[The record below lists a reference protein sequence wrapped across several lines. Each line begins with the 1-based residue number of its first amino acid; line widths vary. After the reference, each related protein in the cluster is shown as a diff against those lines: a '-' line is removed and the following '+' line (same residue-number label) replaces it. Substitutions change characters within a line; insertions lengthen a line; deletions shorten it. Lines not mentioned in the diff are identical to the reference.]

1 MTDLFLW
8 YTNTRVISDNL
19 LTKVRQ
25 IYINTKP
32 ENIFSSVS
40 LQLAVSR
47 PLTEQVGSHSINQE
61 TSLLWSRHHCSGHS
75 RFRGCCSRESDAALI
90 WRGELLLLLV
100 MSKTHEQESGERDS
114 QRRWKKR
121 NLAWFGEIYRVTGGS
136 CYIFADKRSIL
147 DKEKLKRQR
156 CLITLDCCCFQWS
169 VPS

>member
-25 IYINTKP
+25 IYINTKL

-47 PLTEQVGSHSINQE
+47 PLTEQVGSRSINQK
-61 TSLLWSRHHCSGHS
+61 TSLLWSRYWSRHHCSGRS
-75 RFRGCCSRESDAALI
+75 RFRGHCSRESDAALI
-90 WRGELLLLLV
+90 WRGELLLLMV
-100 MSKTHEQESGERDS
+100 MSKTHEQGSGERDS
-114 QRRWKKR
+114 QWRWKKR

-136 CYIFADKRSIL
+136 CCIFADKRSIL
-147 DKEKLKRQR
+147 DKEILKRQ
-156 CLITLDCCCFQWS
+156 S
-169 VPS
+169 VW